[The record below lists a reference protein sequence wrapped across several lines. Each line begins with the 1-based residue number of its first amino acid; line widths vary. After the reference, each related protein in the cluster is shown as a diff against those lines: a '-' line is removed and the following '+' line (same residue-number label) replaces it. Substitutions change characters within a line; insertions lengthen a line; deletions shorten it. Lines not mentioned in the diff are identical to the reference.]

1 LGLGLG
7 FGLMMVLIVVV
18 VVIVVVMIMVVMIVV
33 VMIAVVMI
41 VVMLLSGWGL
51 GLRRLRFSAD
61 RRHRRHPYSCYSHDQ
76 DFLQHSDSLIWARN
90 LYALVLNSFLNERA
104 LNETP

>member
-1 LGLGLG
+1 
-7 FGLMMVLIVVV
+7 MMVVIVVV
-18 VVIVVVMIMVVMIVV
+18 VIVMVVIVVVMIVV
-33 VMIAVVMI
+33 VMMI

-61 RRHRRHPYSCYSHDQ
+61 RRCRHHPCSCYSHDQ
-76 DFLQHSDSLIWARN
+76 DFLQHSDSPIWARN
-90 LYALVLNSFLNERA
+90 LHALVLNSFSNERA